1 MNALTIRRTPV
12 RALLHSAVHFG
23 LALAACLIVA
33 LPGAAVRER
42 HGEAE
47 GRQARAH
54 GFTSNSTLYEWKSSI
69 HSFIERSMSLV
80 APTNRMK

>member
-33 LPGAAVRER
+33 LPGAADAQRKPR
-42 HGEAE
+42 AAAPTAE
-47 GRQARAH
+47 GADPHAKVMEDDKYP
-54 GFTSNSTLYEWKSSI
+54 SASKCSC
-69 HSFIERSMSLV
+69 
-80 APTNRMK
+80 